1 MNQFLSASQVV
12 SLIAAVGD
20 KRTVIVEGEN
30 GIGKTALFHALRKL
44 PKFADHIAVQ
54 PIDCT
59 QLSDGSVWMP
69 DLDRENGV
77 SRELPNERFGVSA
90 FNQLGVNNSKPILVG
105 LDEIAKAPQFIKNVL
120 APIIYERRV
129 GNLSMPEGSVVVCFT
144 NLSIE
149 GLGDSIQAHL
159 RNRLV
164 FVKMRKPSADEWIK
178 WATDNGV
185 NPMIIAFVS
194 NEPRVMQ
201 SFLDYEK
208 GGMFEGKD
216 LSKDNGFIFNPK
228 SMQLAYATPRSLV
241 AASDILDAG
250 IGVLDDDTLEAAL
263 VGTVGA
269 TTAEALASFIRFGRE
284 ICEYSR
290 VIKSPDTAPLSDNP
304 TAQLIQV
311 FQFVTRVA
319 DRTEAEAIVKYVWRM
334 RAEMQ
339 SIFCNTVA
347 TSQRVALFA
356 TINEFGRMLAE
367 HKIFFSTK

>member
-164 FVKMRKPSADEWIK
+164 FVKMRKPSCDEWVK
-178 WATDNGV
+178 WATDNGI
-185 NPMIIAFVS
+185 NPMVIAFVN

-201 SFLDYEK
+201 SFLEYEK

-250 IGVLDDDTLEAAL
+250 LGVLDDETLEAAL
-263 VGTVGA
+263 KGTVGA